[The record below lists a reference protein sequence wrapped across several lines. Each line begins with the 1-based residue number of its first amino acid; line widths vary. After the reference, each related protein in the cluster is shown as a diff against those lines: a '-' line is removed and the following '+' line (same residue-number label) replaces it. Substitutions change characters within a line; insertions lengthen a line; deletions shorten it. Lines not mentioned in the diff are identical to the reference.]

1 MTENLPKTLTC
12 PSCGATLDFDGRSTI
27 VQCKFCKTNVLM
39 PGVQTQ
45 AAAPADLAE
54 IRRLA
59 ESGNLI
65 EAIRRY
71 RELFDV
77 GLKEAKEAVE
87 SLAAGRVV
95 EARVTVSGPLTAEET
110 GRILEEV
117 QDLLRDGNK
126 LEAIRVYRAASDV
139 SLARAKEIVERVEAA
154 LTGIPVPPAVEIL
167 GEPSS
172 APAQRKAS
180 WLGCSI
186 VAFTLLI
193 VGGVLA
199 AVLFS
204 AGGPF
209 VPFLVANGPAVLIP
223 SESGASDVAAAFY
236 NVTDETYEVGL
247 VEADTGK
254 LRWRSD
260 PLPGD
265 GYVDGLA
272 QAGGLV
278 YAASGA
284 DLLAFRADDG
294 SLAWQAQMP
303 DELNYSDSSLLV
315 TGGRVLTANLD
326 QSVQAY
332 DALTGQQVWSRRLAG
347 YDRTL
352 RLIDNSLV
360 LFDYV
365 GDDYTYSLVFL
376 DPADGSQQRL
386 LTPTCQYNEYSQ
398 ATLDPD
404 SGFIYDEAEN
414 SVYLVYDSS
423 PGCIQRL
430 DLASGQAIWQTLDDG
445 WYSSSPNGL
454 LAESRLYFTNGS
466 ELLAV
471 EEAGGALDTLLA
483 DEDYEFVP
491 LAVSGETLIVRL
503 RRTRGSERFE
513 LRGLDAASGEML
525 WQMDLGDAAPIDPP
539 DELVG
544 LVDEGEPGWTWRLL
558 AGQLVLIHFQA
569 APNQLVIQTLDPA
582 DGTLVSEMTVAL
594 KGISGDFYSAPEVI
608 GWEGDLVFINIDA
621 KIYCVNVTT
630 GEVVFHFQ

>member
-12 PSCGATLDFDGRSTI
+12 PSCGAPLDFDGRSTI
-27 VQCKFCKTNVLM
+27 VQCKFCKTNVLL
-39 PGVQTQ
+39 PGIQAE
-45 AAAPADLAE
+45 AAAPASLEE
-54 IRRLA
+54 IRSLA
-59 ESGNLI
+59 RGGNMI

-95 EARVTVSGPLTAEET
+95 EARVIVSGPLTPEET
-110 GRILEEV
+110 GRILEKV
-117 QDLLRDGNK
+117 QNLLRDGNK
-126 LEAIRVYRAASDV
+126 IEAIRVYREASDV

-154 LTGIPVPPAVEIL
+154 LTGIPVPPAIEIL
-167 GEPSS
+167 GEPSV
-172 APAQRKAS
+172 KARQTVS
-180 WLGCSI
+180 WLGAFI
-186 VAFTLLI
+186 AIFTLLI

-209 VPFLVANGPAVLIP
+209 VPFLVANGPAILAP
-223 SESGASDVAAAFY
+223 SETGASDVAAAFY

-278 YAASGA
+278 YAASGT

-303 DELNYSDSSLLV
+303 DELNYGEASLLV
-315 TGGRVLTANLD
+315 TSGRVLTANLD

-332 DALTGQQVWSRRLAG
+332 DAATGTQGWSRRLGG
-347 YDRTL
+347 YDRAL
-352 RLIDNSLV
+352 RLVGGSLV
-360 LFDYV
+360 VFDYV

-376 DPADGSQQRL
+376 DPADGSEERI
-386 LTPTCQYNEYSQ
+386 LTPSCQYSEYSQ

-404 SGFIYDEAEN
+404 SGFFYDEAEN
-414 SVYLVYDSS
+414 ALTLVYDSS
-423 PGCIQRL
+423 PGCLQRL
-430 DLASGQAIWQTLDDG
+430 DLASGQVIWQTLDDD
-445 WYSSSPNGL
+445 WYSSSPHGL

-471 EEAGGALDTLLA
+471 EEASGALQTLLA
-483 DEDYEFVP
+483 DEDYEFIP
-491 LAVSGETLIVRL
+491 LAINGDTLLVRA

-513 LRGLDAASGEML
+513 LRGLDATSGEIL
-525 WQMDLGDAAPIDPP
+525 WQMDLGDAKPIDPP

>member
-1 MTENLPKTLTC
+1 MSVDQPKTLTC
-12 PSCGATLDFDGRSTI
+12 PSCGAPLDFDGRSTI

-39 PGVQTQ
+39 PGAPAQ

-59 ESGNLI
+59 ESGNMI

-95 EARVTVSGPLTAEET
+95 EARLTVSGPLSAEET

-117 QDLLRDGNK
+117 QNLLRDGNK
-126 LEAIRVYRAASDV
+126 LEAIRVYREASDV
-139 SLARAKEIVERVEAA
+139 SLARAKEIVDRVEAA
-154 LTGIPVPPAVEIL
+154 LTGRPVPPAVEIL
-167 GEPSS
+167 GEPSVK
-172 APAQRKAS
+172 AQRTVS
-180 WLGCSI
+180 WLGAFI
-186 VAFTLLI
+186 VIFTLLI

-247 VEADTGK
+247 VEADTGR
-254 LRWRSD
+254 LRWRSA

-284 DLLAFRADDG
+284 DLLAYRADDG
-294 SLAWQAQMP
+294 SLVWQAQMS
-303 DELNYSDSSLLV
+303 DELNYSDSNLLV
-315 TGGRVLTANLD
+315 TDGRVLTSNLD
-326 QSVQAY
+326 QSLQAY

-352 RLIDNSLV
+352 RMIGSSLV

-404 SGFIYDEAEN
+404 SGFFYAEDDN
-414 SVYLVYDSS
+414 ALYLIYDSS

-430 DLASGQAIWQTLDDG
+430 DLASGQVIWQTLDDD
-445 WYSSSPNGL
+445 WYSSSPYGL
-454 LAESRLYFTNGS
+454 LAESRLYFTN
-466 ELLAV
+466 EDQLLAV
-471 EEAGGALDTLLA
+471 EEASGALHTLLA

-491 LAVSGETLIVRL
+491 LAVNNGTLLVRA

-513 LRGLDAASGEML
+513 LRGLDSASGGML
-525 WQMDLGDAAPIDPP
+525 WQMDLGDAKPIDSP
-539 DELVG
+539 DGLVG

-569 APNQLVIQTLDPA
+569 APNQLLIQTLDSA
-582 DGTLVSEMTVAL
+582 DGTLVNEITVAL